1 MNELTRNITSVLTP
15 RAALIAYSHT
25 GYGKEIYH
33 LELREIDE
41 RGEMGEARPVTYDFL
56 NELTHGYAAEHN
68 GVPYGVIPPNMLY
81 ADGRYGHMR
90 YIWYDPP
97 RKRMMYFGKSLGI
110 ENGEYNMP
118 GIIYEA
124 SGTTLNVYAY
134 KGNEPPAGKTE
145 LYAAPFFN
153 VTRERV
159 CLGSARAEKSADL
172 SYDGLIKYWERIFWM
187 SEFSHLG
194 GAGNPTKS
202 NLVLVT
208 KASQK
213 TPFDDDELKPLNVKL
228 KNLLK

>member
-1 MNELTRNITSVLTP
+1 MNELTRNLTSLLEP
-15 RAALIAYSHT
+15 KAALVAYAHT
-25 GYGKEIYH
+25 EYGQDRYH

-41 RGEMGEARPVTYDFL
+41 RGIMGEARPVTYDFL

-68 GVPYGVIPPNMLY
+68 GVPYGKIPPNMLY

-90 YIWYDPP
+90 YVWYDPP
-97 RKRMMYFGKSLGI
+97 RKRTMYFRESLAI
-110 ENGEYNMP
+110 ENGEYNVP
-118 GIIYEA
+118 GVIYEA
-124 SGTTLNVYAY
+124 VDTALNVYAY
-134 KGNEPPAGKTE
+134 KGSEPPTAETE

-172 SYDGLIKYWERIFWM
+172 SYDGLIEYWERIFWL

-194 GAGNPTKS
+194 SAGNPTKS
-202 NLVLVT
+202 NLVLAT
-208 KASQK
+208 KAARNA
-213 TPFDDDELKPLNVKL
+213 PFDEEELKPLNIEL